1 MSDVK
6 ALRRAIETHGF
17 GPYSKDR
24 IRIIYGQH
32 KYKVYFDNEFVGSL
46 SLNGSVSKSMQEL
59 RDNIAE
65 IEKQRDKAAH

>member
-17 GPYSKDR
+17 GDYNKSR

-32 KYKVYFDNEFVGSL
+32 KYKVFFDNEFVGSL
-46 SLNGSVSKSMQEL
+46 SLNGSVAKSMQEL

-65 IEKQRDKAAH
+65 VEKKRDKASH